1 MEEEYGDMQ
10 ERYKMLEGERKSAY
24 ETSQFTIKQNRD
36 TVATVKKENKD
47 LRQALAQLQKE
58 QAFKGAGDASAELDR
73 LNGTV
78 SELRKRYDDLRHTV
92 YLKSKELEGLQDK
105 LRDLERESIK
115 PNMEDNPLTRQIRTL
130 ENRLDKAMIK
140 YNEAQ
145 SIRKT
150 YEQIVKRLKEE
161 RIGFDNQ
168 LAALERQL
176 RQKDKDLEELVLMSH
191 EAQHSKD
198 VAKGELV
205 TLEKQLDEDRA
216 RRERELN
223 DRRQLVQQKL
233 DMSQKMEKREKMRK
247 ELQLEAAGDLS
258 AEGEDNLKKSLYTSA
273 FHHAVNESKLEEEQE
288 KITTYEDAFR
298 KIKDATGV
306 SDVNEVIQKFL
317 TQDTTRGNLRNM
329 TKEAQS
335 KIDQLNDE
343 RTQLKAKVE
352 EIKYSG
358 TGSLGS
364 RRIVD
369 EFETQLSDANAK
381 LERNRQKY
389 ERIARILIDVKAG
402 IEHLSDKLES
412 VKIDAAPIPLTDE
425 TLVEVLLQAEQKLI
439 KLVEA
444 VNVEEEG
451 AGDVEGD
458 SIKATAALAEKSY
471 TSTAHEVNLP
481 EFNVRIPLSQATEV
495 GEDASDSDGDDEG
508 DEVPDRSEVK
518 QYSAMLL
525 EKANKKPKKGKK
537 KKSNAPAGMGSRSV
551 SRGKKGG
558 QDFD

>member
-1 MEEEYGDMQ
+1 
-10 ERYKMLEGERKSAY
+10 
-24 ETSQFTIKQNRD
+24 
-36 TVATVKKENKD
+36 
-47 LRQALAQLQKE
+47 
-58 QAFKGAGDASAELDR
+58 
-73 LNGTV
+73 
-78 SELRKRYDDLRHTV
+78 
-92 YLKSKELEGLQDK
+92 
-105 LRDLERESIK
+105 
-115 PNMEDNPLTRQIRTL
+115 MEDNPLTRQIRTL

-458 SIKATAALAEKSY
+458 SIKATAALAEKVGMLERWM
-471 TSTAHEVNLP
+471 STC
-481 EFNVRIPLSQATEV
+481 FSNVFSFSFFFCRVT
-495 GEDASDSDGDDEG
+495 
-508 DEVPDRSEVK
+508 
-518 QYSAMLL
+518 LL
-525 EKANKKPKKGKK
+525 LHTK
-537 KKSNAPAGMGSRSV
+537 
-551 SRGKKGG
+551 
-558 QDFD
+558 

>member
-1 MEEEYGDMQ
+1 M
-10 ERYKMLEGERKSAY
+10 
-24 ETSQFTIKQNRD
+24 
-36 TVATVKKENKD
+36 
-47 LRQALAQLQKE
+47 
-58 QAFKGAGDASAELDR
+58 
-73 LNGTV
+73 
-78 SELRKRYDDLRHTV
+78 
-92 YLKSKELEGLQDK
+92 
-105 LRDLERESIK
+105 ERESIK

-150 YEQIVKRLKEE
+150 YEQIVKRLKDE

-168 LAALERQL
+168 LGALERQL

-205 TLEKQLDEDRA
+205 TLEKQLSEDRM

-223 DRRQLVQQKL
+223 ERRQLVQQKL
-233 DMSQKMEKREKMRK
+233 EMSQKMERREKMRK

-288 KITTYEDAFR
+288 KITTYEEAFR

-317 TQDTTRGNLRNM
+317 TQDETRNNLMNM
-329 TKEAQS
+329 TKDAQA

-369 EFETQLSDANAK
+369 EFETQLSDANGK

-402 IEHLSDKLES
+402 IEHLSDKLET
-412 VKIDAAPIPLTDE
+412 VK
-425 TLVEVLLQAEQKLI
+425 
-439 KLVEA
+439 
-444 VNVEEEG
+444 
-451 AGDVEGD
+451 
-458 SIKATAALAEKSY
+458 
-471 TSTAHEVNLP
+471 
-481 EFNVRIPLSQATEV
+481 
-495 GEDASDSDGDDEG
+495 
-508 DEVPDRSEVK
+508 
-518 QYSAMLL
+518 
-525 EKANKKPKKGKK
+525 
-537 KKSNAPAGMGSRSV
+537 V
-551 SRGKKGG
+551 SP
-558 QDFD
+558 FCSFCIICP

>member
-1 MEEEYGDMQ
+1 
-10 ERYKMLEGERKSAY
+10 
-24 ETSQFTIKQNRD
+24 
-36 TVATVKKENKD
+36 
-47 LRQALAQLQKE
+47 
-58 QAFKGAGDASAELDR
+58 
-73 LNGTV
+73 
-78 SELRKRYDDLRHTV
+78 
-92 YLKSKELEGLQDK
+92 
-105 LRDLERESIK
+105 
-115 PNMEDNPLTRQIRTL
+115 
-130 ENRLDKAMIK
+130 
-140 YNEAQ
+140 
-145 SIRKT
+145 
-150 YEQIVKRLKEE
+150 
-161 RIGFDNQ
+161 
-168 LAALERQL
+168 
-176 RQKDKDLEELVLMSH
+176 
-191 EAQHSKD
+191 
-198 VAKGELV
+198 
-205 TLEKQLDEDRA
+205 
-216 RRERELN
+216 
-223 DRRQLVQQKL
+223 
-233 DMSQKMEKREKMRK
+233 MRK

>member
-1 MEEEYGDMQ
+1 
-10 ERYKMLEGERKSAY
+10 
-24 ETSQFTIKQNRD
+24 
-36 TVATVKKENKD
+36 
-47 LRQALAQLQKE
+47 
-58 QAFKGAGDASAELDR
+58 
-73 LNGTV
+73 
-78 SELRKRYDDLRHTV
+78 
-92 YLKSKELEGLQDK
+92 
-105 LRDLERESIK
+105 
-115 PNMEDNPLTRQIRTL
+115 
-130 ENRLDKAMIK
+130 
-140 YNEAQ
+140 
-145 SIRKT
+145 
-150 YEQIVKRLKEE
+150 
-161 RIGFDNQ
+161 
-168 LAALERQL
+168 
-176 RQKDKDLEELVLMSH
+176 
-191 EAQHSKD
+191 
-198 VAKGELV
+198 
-205 TLEKQLDEDRA
+205 
-216 RRERELN
+216 
-223 DRRQLVQQKL
+223 
-233 DMSQKMEKREKMRK
+233 MRK

-495 GEDASDSDGDDEG
+495 GED
-508 DEVPDRSEVK
+508 
-518 QYSAMLL
+518 
-525 EKANKKPKKGKK
+525 GK
-537 KKSNAPAGMGSRSV
+537 
-551 SRGKKGG
+551 
-558 QDFD
+558 

>member
-1 MEEEYGDMQ
+1 
-10 ERYKMLEGERKSAY
+10 
-24 ETSQFTIKQNRD
+24 
-36 TVATVKKENKD
+36 
-47 LRQALAQLQKE
+47 
-58 QAFKGAGDASAELDR
+58 
-73 LNGTV
+73 
-78 SELRKRYDDLRHTV
+78 
-92 YLKSKELEGLQDK
+92 
-105 LRDLERESIK
+105 
-115 PNMEDNPLTRQIRTL
+115 
-130 ENRLDKAMIK
+130 
-140 YNEAQ
+140 
-145 SIRKT
+145 
-150 YEQIVKRLKEE
+150 
-161 RIGFDNQ
+161 
-168 LAALERQL
+168 
-176 RQKDKDLEELVLMSH
+176 
-191 EAQHSKD
+191 
-198 VAKGELV
+198 
-205 TLEKQLDEDRA
+205 
-216 RRERELN
+216 
-223 DRRQLVQQKL
+223 
-233 DMSQKMEKREKMRK
+233 MRK

-458 SIKATAALAEKSY
+458 SIKATAALAEKVGMLERWMSTCFSNVFSFSFFFLQSY

-495 GEDASDSDGDDEG
+495 GED
-508 DEVPDRSEVK
+508 
-518 QYSAMLL
+518 
-525 EKANKKPKKGKK
+525 GK
-537 KKSNAPAGMGSRSV
+537 
-551 SRGKKGG
+551 
-558 QDFD
+558 